1 MQNSSYVELF
11 YEDALKSIIEVKS
24 LLIRLEKDQQNMNL
38 NRAILIKLHNLK
50 GHAIGL
56 GFRSIQSMA
65 HTLGDVF
72 SEILKGTIFFSK
84 KEVAKQLTN
93 GIYTLEKLIKAIKT
107 GEKIKYLINKTY
119 LGGILSEVTALPGP
133 ELKY

>member
-11 YEDALKSIIEVKS
+11 YRDALKSIIEVKS

-38 NRAILIKLHNLK
+38 NRAIFIKLHNLE
-50 GHAIGL
+50 GHAKGL
-56 GFRSIQSMA
+56 GFRAIQSMA

-72 SEILKGTIFFSK
+72 SEILKGKLFFSK

-119 LGGILSEVTALPGP
+119 LGEILSEVTSLSGP